1 MRLLELDRVTKK
13 FGSLAAVNHVTLSIE
28 SAEIH
33 SIIGPNGAGKTTL
46 LSLITGTQEIDEGKI
61 IYDGED
67 ITELSENKRA
77 QAGIVR
83 AYQIPQLFH
92 GETVEENLVLAGL
105 KNKNEVRVSSR
116 PSDALY
122 ERVSDLLEKLELEEQ
137 ADEPADNLSHGN
149 KKKLEIGMAMIN
161 EPSLLLLDE
170 PTSGVSEAESGMII
184 SLIHE
189 LSEDYTMVVV
199 EHNIQMVMSIS
210 DRITVLDRGQIVATD
225 TPDAIRENEK
235 VTEAYLGGT

>member
-149 KKKLEIGMAMIN
+149 KKKLEIGIAMIN

>member
-67 ITELSENKRA
+67 ITELLENKRA

-116 PSDALY
+116 PGDALY